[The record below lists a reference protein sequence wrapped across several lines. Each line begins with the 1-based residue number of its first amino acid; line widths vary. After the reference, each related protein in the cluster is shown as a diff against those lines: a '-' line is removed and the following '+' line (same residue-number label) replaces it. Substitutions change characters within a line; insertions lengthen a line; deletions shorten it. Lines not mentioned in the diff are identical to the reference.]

1 MEPDTSYPDNN
12 LRITLTKKTKME
24 PISIKID
31 VTKLDKTAFYKGE
44 KGTYC
49 TLVVWPN
56 KNGEDKF
63 GNYAGV
69 KQDKGK
75 DRRDEPSVF
84 VGDARIIRR
93 KQDAPA
99 PKPQQT
105 LKAGYDDA
113 DEVPF

>member
-1 MEPDTSYPDNN
+1 
-12 LRITLTKKTKME
+12 ME

-56 KNGEDKF
+56 KNGEDQY

-93 KQDAPA
+93 KNAPA
-99 PKPQQT
+99 PPSQQKPPGTKT
-105 LKAGYDDA
+105 LYEEMNDA
-113 DEVPF
+113 DEIPF

>member
-1 MEPDTSYPDNN
+1 
-12 LRITLTKKTKME
+12 ME

-56 KNGEDKF
+56 KNGEDRF

-69 KQDKGK
+69 KQDLGK
-75 DRRDEPSVF
+75 DRRDDPSVF
-84 VGDARIIRR
+84 VGDARIIKR
-93 KQDAPA
+93 KNAPQSSP
-99 PKPQQT
+99 PKNYEKLPT
-105 LKAGYDDA
+105 AAEMSDD
-113 DEVPF
+113 EIPF

>member
-1 MEPDTSYPDNN
+1 
-12 LRITLTKKTKME
+12 ME
-24 PISIKID
+24 PISIKIN

-56 KNGEDKF
+56 KNGEDQY

-84 VGDARIIRR
+84 VGEARIIKR
-93 KQDAPA
+93 KNSTPP
-99 PKPQQT
+99 PKNYERLPT
-105 LKAGYDDA
+105 ATEMSDD
-113 DEVPF
+113 EIPF